1 MYVVS
6 WGLLYFQL
14 HYWISCQLFS
24 GVAVLF
30 YIETF
35 IHFPNNV
42 RDCIDLV
49 PVLADINPLPIKY
62 KIIAQCDHSCI
73 LLVYEQHWACVLA
86 RFNTGL
92 RRTLQARSNAV
103 SKWGFIQSKKS
114 LL

>member
-1 MYVVS
+1 MYIVS
-6 WGLLYFQL
+6 WELLYFQL

-24 GVAVLF
+24 GVVVLF

-49 PVLADINPLPIKY
+49 PVLADINPLPITY

-73 LLVYEQHWACVLA
+73 LLVYKQYWASFLCVLA
-86 RFNTGL
+86 IFNTW
-92 RRTLQARSNAV
+92 S
-103 SKWGFIQSKKS
+103 
-114 LL
+114 